1 MTSKK
6 SYKSTCSYCGV
17 GCGIIVHKDNKDNL
31 SIQGDPDHPVNKGML
46 CSKGMNLNYVVQNTS
61 ERILYP
67 EMRWNRNHPM
77 QRVSWEVALKR
88 AAAIFQ
94 SLINKYGPNSVGFY
108 VSGQCLTE
116 EYYIINKLA
125 KGFIGTN
132 NIDTNSRLCM
142 SSAVV
147 GYKKAFGEDSVPISY
162 EDIELADCFM
172 IAGANPAWC
181 HPILF
186 RRLEKHKEDNPKVK
200 IIAVDPRKTATTA
213 MADLHLQIIPGTD
226 VVLYNA
232 IAKRLIEKNKIDK
245 RFIKNHTDNFEALK
259 ELVFKTSLN
268 KAARICGI
276 TVNEIKKAAQYIG
289 HSMNFIS
296 MWTMGLNQ
304 SVIGVDKNVSLLN
317 ISLLTGQVGRKG
329 AGPFSL
335 TGQPNAMGG
344 REVGGMANLLAAH
357 KDLSNDLHRKEVQD
371 YWGSKEIQKE
381 PGLTATEMFDALHEG
396 KLKAIWIV
404 CTNPVV
410 SLPDSK
416 KVEAALE
423 KAKFVIVQDISHDSE
438 TSKYA
443 DLLLPAA
450 GWLEKEGVMTNSERR
465 ISYLEKGV
473 EPPGEALPDAEIFTR
488 FAQEM
493 NYEGFNYENSNDIFD
508 EHCRLT
514 KNTNI
519 DISGLNYNRL
529 KNEGSKQWPVP
540 NKEHQGTPR
549 LFTDRKFYTPNEKA
563 QFNLPSQTIN
573 QSEKVSK
580 EHPLILTTGRI
591 RDQWHTRTRTGK
603 VKKLGTHIPKPFL
616 EMNSVD
622 AYERKIKDGDV
633 VVIKNLRGEARVTA
647 QLSFEIRKGVVFMPM
662 HWGKVLN
669 NDFGRANNLTNNL
682 IDPVSK
688 EPDFKFSAVEV
699 SKFEKPV
706 QKICIIGAGAAAY
719 RFVQSYREA
728 NESDEIII
736 FSKEAEPFYNRVL
749 LPEYVSDEL
758 SWESLRKLKKG
769 EIDKLK
775 LTLYPEISVNHVDKT
790 HKVITD
796 SQGQEHTYD
805 ILIMAMG
812 SRAFIPSNAQLDQP
826 GRFTLRNKQDAER
839 LKAHLDNTNLKTSQ
853 QHVVIVGGGLLGL
866 ELAATLNKK
875 NIQITIIQRASRL
888 MERQLDLVASRILAE
903 DVQER
908 GIQIYFDNEVSTVF
922 EDDKPNSLEVTLKTG
937 KVIYGNAIVYAIGTI
952 PNVEIAKSA
961 KIDCIRGA
969 IVNQHMQT
977 NDPSIFALGEIAEF
991 NNSLYGITSAAEQQA
1006 DIAVKYLLGD
1016 LSSIYNG
1023 SVLMNIL
1030 KFEDLDLCSIGT
1042 VNIPKNDNN
1051 YEEVVFT
1058 DLNKRYYK
1066 KCIIHNDR
1074 LIGAVLIGDK
1084 NEFAEYKTL
1093 IEERIELGDKRDEIL
1108 RSNEVSVPVK
1118 GKLVCSCSQIG
1129 QGNLEETILAGCS
1142 DFKELC
1148 KLTGAGLGC
1157 GSCKPEVKDILSQTV
1172 SSRVLSV

>member
-1 MTSKK
+1 MA
-6 SYKSTCSYCGV
+6 
-17 GCGIIVHKDNKDNL
+17 I
-31 SIQGDPDHPVNKGML
+31 
-46 CSKGMNLNYVVQNTS
+46 
-61 ERILYP
+61 
-67 EMRWNRNHPM
+67 
-77 QRVSWEVALKR
+77 KR
-88 AAAIFQ
+88 ASAVFK
-94 SLINKYGPNSVGFY
+94 SLIDTYGPDSVGFY

-147 GYKKAFGEDSVPISY
+147 GYKKTVGEDSVPISY

-186 RRLEKHKEDNPKVK
+186 RRLEQHKENNPKVK

-213 MADLHLQIIPGTD
+213 LADLHLQIIPGTD
-226 VVLYNA
+226 VILYNA
-232 IAKRLIEKNKIDK
+232 IAKRLIEKNIIDK
-245 RFIKNHTDNFEALK
+245 RFIKNHTENFESIK
-259 ELVFKTSLN
+259 ELVFKTSLH
-268 KAARICGI
+268 KAAQICGI
-276 TVNEIKKAAQYIG
+276 TVNEIKKAAQMIG

-317 ISLLTGQVGRKG
+317 ISLLTGQIGKPG
-329 AGPFSL
+329 SGPFSL

-344 REVGGMANLLAAH
+344 REVGGMANLLAVH
-357 KDLSNDLHRKEVQD
+357 KDLNNDQHRKEVQD
-371 YWGSKEIQKE
+371 YWGSNEIQKK
-381 PGLTATEMFDALHEG
+381 PGLTATEMFDALNSG

-410 SLPDSK
+410 SLPESK
-416 KVEAALE
+416 KVEAALK

-450 GWLEKEGVMTNSERR
+450 GWLEKEGIMTNSERR
-465 ISYLEKGV
+465 VSYLEKGV
-473 EPPGEALPDAEIFTR
+473 EAPGEALPDVEIFQR

-493 NYEGFNYENSNDIFD
+493 NFPGFQYENSSEIFD
-508 EHCRLT
+508 EYCRLT
-514 KNTNI
+514 KNTSI
-519 DISGLNYNRL
+519 DISGLSYKRL
-529 KNEGSKQWPVP
+529 QEEGSMQWPVP
-540 NKEHQGTPR
+540 EKNHPGTPR
-549 LFTDRKFYTPNEKA
+549 LFTDRKFYTPSQKA
-563 QFNLPSQTIN
+563 QFNAPVHLMN
-573 QSEKVSK
+573 RSERTSADF
-580 EHPLILTTGRI
+580 PLVLTTGRI

-603 VKKLGTHIPKPFL
+603 VNKLGSHIPSPYL

-622 AYERKIKDGDV
+622 AYERKIKEGDV
-633 VVIKNLRGEARVTA
+633 VVVNSVRGSVRVTVK
-647 QLSFEIRKGVVFMPM
+647 LNFDIRKGVVFMPM
-662 HWGKVLN
+662 HWGKVLG

-688 EPDFKFSAVEV
+688 EPDFKYSAVEV
-699 SKFEKPV
+699 VKYQKDP
-706 QKICIIGAGAAAY
+706 QKICVIGAGAAAY

-728 NESDEIII
+728 NEEDEIVV
-736 FSKEAEPFYNRVL
+736 FSKEKEPFYNRVL

-758 SWESLRKLKKG
+758 SWEDLKKIKKG

-775 LTLYPEISVNHVDKT
+775 LDLRSGISVNHVDKE
-790 HKVITD
+790 HKIITD
-796 SQGQEHTYD
+796 SQGNEHSYD

-812 SRAFIPSNAQLDQP
+812 SRAFVPSNAQLGQP
-826 GRFTLRNKQDAER
+826 GRFTLRNRIDAER
-839 LKAHLDNTNLKTSQ
+839 LKDHLENTNLKNSE

-875 NIQITIIQRASRL
+875 NIQITVVQRASRL

-908 GIQIYFDNEVSTVF
+908 NIQIYFDNEVSTVF
-922 EDDKPNSLEVTLKTG
+922 EDDDPNKLIITLKTG

-961 KIDCIRGA
+961 RIECRRGA

-977 NDPSIFALGEIAEF
+977 SDPDIFALGEIAEY
-991 NNSLYGITSAAEQQA
+991 NNFLYGITSAAEQQA
-1006 DIAVKYLLGD
+1006 EIAVKYLLGD
-1016 LSSIYNG
+1016 PNSIYTG

-1030 KFEDLDLCSIGT
+1030 KFEDLDLCSIGI
-1042 VNIPKNDNN
+1042 VRSPEGDSS

-1093 IEERIELGDKRDEIL
+1093 IEERIELGEKRDRIL
-1108 RSNEVSVPVK
+1108 RSTEQTVPVK

-1129 QGNLEETILAGCS
+1129 QGNLEESVLGGCN
-1142 DFKELC
+1142 DFNELC
-1148 KLTGAGLGC
+1148 KTTGAGMGC
-1157 GSCKPEVKDILSQTV
+1157 GSCKPEVKEILNQTV
-1172 SSRVLSV
+1172 DSNAITV